1 MLLSGRLSATSVI
14 FCKAPNW
21 LIPSL
26 RVLQN
31 HRSGL
36 TFLLFVYLDLMPRE
50 QERITYLSETTLE
63 CMSGRREA
71 RISDLSVGGCFI
83 DSIAEVRVGEE
94 ITFELRLPGGTS
106 IPVSGRVAYVLAGN
120 GFGVSFTSLPEESR
134 EVIEQMVGGAG
145 A

>member
-1 MLLSGRLSATSVI
+1 
-14 FCKAPNW
+14 
-21 LIPSL
+21 
-26 RVLQN
+26 
-31 HRSGL
+31 
-36 TFLLFVYLDLMPRE
+36 MPRE
-50 QERITYLSETTLE
+50 QVRITYLTETALE

-94 ITFELRLPGGTS
+94 ITFELRLPGGTF